1 MKFTLGMRALGFNM
15 ALPPRARHS
24 VLARALI
31 FVVVATLALA
41 RGEKSQAVTIP
52 IDLGNSGFSFDDIS
66 FPFNDLNGTS
76 LAGQN
81 LSVDFIFADPAFV
94 RLFTVTTDFDAA
106 LRLETNGSNIGFLT
120 GTGYLINAQGNA
132 LHTAEILGS
141 ASSSSTIFASLIAPA
156 GLQRPVDFFGVHY
169 DLTFPDNPSVDLTA
183 GELRLFTLGAGGTFG
198 IGPGVP
204 ADIVPDVGGTLL
216 LFSIG
221 LAGLVGM
228 RSSLF
233 PAA

>member
-1 MKFTLGMRALGFNM
+1 MRALGFNM

-52 IDLGNSGFSFDDIS
+52 IDLGNSGFPFDIS

-106 LRLETNGSNIGFLT
+106 VRLETNGSNVGFLT
-120 GTGYLINAQGNA
+120 GMGYLINAQGNA

-141 ASSSSTIFASLIAPA
+141 ASSSSTMFASLIPPA

-169 DLTFPDNPSVDLTA
+169 DFHYDFMFPEDPSVDVT
-183 GELRLFTLGAGGTFG
+183 GGQLRLFTLGAGGPFG